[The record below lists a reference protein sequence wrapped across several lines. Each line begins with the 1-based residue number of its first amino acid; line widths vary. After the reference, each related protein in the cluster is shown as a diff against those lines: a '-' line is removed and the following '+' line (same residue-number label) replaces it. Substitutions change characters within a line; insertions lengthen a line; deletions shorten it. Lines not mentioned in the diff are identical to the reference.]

1 MTAQHLSTYLTMEF
15 IASYSPQSLSNIKEP
30 EIKLWLCPMT
40 NLPVFSNANYGGPS
54 NSESGLP
61 TIGHPTIHIR
71 VPNVTIEQP
80 DDDEAVKYLIFT
92 IYKQIRQQIHLMDI
106 QPSQDANLERAMSA
120 KQKKIDILTMLF
132 KEKEKE
138 YATEV
143 IH

>member
-15 IASYSPQSLSNIKEP
+15 IASYSPQALSNIKEP

-54 NSESGLP
+54 SIESGLP

-71 VPNVTIEQP
+71 VPNVINEKP
-80 DDDEAVKYLIFT
+80 EDDETVKHLIFT
-92 IYKQIRQQIHLMDI
+92 IYKQIRQQIHLIDI
-106 QPSQDANLERAMSA
+106 QPGQGANLERAMTA

-132 KEKEKE
+132 REKEKE

-143 IH
+143 VH